1 MELQPPKPA
10 AYALHQPAWLLCLPP
25 ALRRDLQSRLFRK
38 SFGGVPPA
46 KIHTNSFRI
55 SCRIPLTSTI
65 TDSALNSMGAELKRT
80 VTFPLRMQSSI
91 RLAFRSLEAG
101 GVEEAQRLLT
111 ANDHVVSDRRSEHGQ
126 EL

>member
-1 MELQPPKPA
+1 
-10 AYALHQPAWLLCLPP
+10 
-25 ALRRDLQSRLFRK
+25 
-38 SFGGVPPA
+38 
-46 KIHTNSFRI
+46 
-55 SCRIPLTSTI
+55 
-65 TDSALNSMGAELKRT
+65 LNSMGAELKRT